1 LAFVQMIIGGG
12 AAGGVR
18 VFPEVSARLMTTDHL
33 SQAQR
38 AASTAFL
45 GPGVGWGFG
54 LMVPAAA
61 RPSAEGLRL
70 IGWDGG
76 TGATWRTDIDWDL
89 TTILFTQ
96 RSMTSPEPPAIS
108 VDLWTGARMALG

>member
-45 GPGVGWGFG
+45 GSGVGWGFG

-76 TGATWRTDIDWDL
+76 HRRDMANRHRPGPDHHSVHPAFDDL
-89 TTILFTQ
+89 
-96 RSMTSPEPPAIS
+96 S
-108 VDLWTGARMALG
+108 